1 MKLVIEINMDNAAFV
16 DAKYNGDEAARIL
29 RTLASRLRGINLEAG
44 GDDMNLRDENGNT
57 VGKAR
62 IE

>member
-1 MKLVIEINMDNAAFV
+1 MKLVIEINMDNAAFA
-16 DAKYNGDEAARIL
+16 DAAYNGDEAARIL

>member
-1 MKLVIEINMDNAAFV
+1 MKLVIEINMNNAAFV